1 MPYLGELAAI
11 GTSIMFSIGPIYF
24 TLAGKLVG
32 SAIVNRT
39 RLVIALVYL
48 LVAHIIFTGSL
59 LPLDASPD
67 RWLWLSL
74 SGVIGFVLGDAA
86 LFQAFLVI
94 GTRLTMLIFALNPVI
109 AALLAWLFVGESLT
123 KTQILGMA
131 ITLIGVGWVLFE
143 RNHPDQQ
150 TVTRR
155 EFAIGI
161 LLGVL
166 AAAGQAGG
174 SVTAKLGLYGDFPAL
189 SGQII
194 RVSAATVTIWALAAI
209 NRKVKENIEALKAT
223 PKAVQYMLLAS
234 FLGPVVGVFLSL
246 VSLQHSEV
254 GIASTLMSLQPVFL
268 IPIGFFFFHEK
279 ITWRAAVGTLV
290 AISGVAI
297 IFLV

>member
-32 SAIVNRT
+32 SVIVNRT

-48 LVAHIIFTGSL
+48 LVAHTIFTGSI

-109 AALLAWLFVGESLT
+109 AALLAWLFMGESLT
-123 KTQILGMA
+123 GTQILGMA
-131 ITLIGVGWVLFE
+131 ITLAGVSWVLFE
-143 RNHPDQQ
+143 RNNPGQQ
-150 TVTRR
+150 PLTAR
-155 EFAIGI
+155 EFTTGI

-194 RVSAATVTIWALAAI
+194 RVSAATVTIWVLAAL
-209 NRKVKENIEALKAT
+209 NRKVKENIEALKAA
-223 PKAVQYMLLAS
+223 PKALQYMLLAS
-234 FLGPVVGVFLSL
+234 FLGPVVGVFFSL

-290 AISGVAI
+290 AIIGVTI